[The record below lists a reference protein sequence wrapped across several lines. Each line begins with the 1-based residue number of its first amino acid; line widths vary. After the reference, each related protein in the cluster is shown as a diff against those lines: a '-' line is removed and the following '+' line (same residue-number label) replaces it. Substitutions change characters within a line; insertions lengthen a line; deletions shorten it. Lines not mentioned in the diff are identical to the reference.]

1 MFHGTVV
8 RLFFF
13 LACGLSKARSCH
25 FLLDAVQSADLAT
38 LFLDFIFLVITHDP
52 ILPEAIQSGLEH
64 GWRMGH
70 TTARSLKTVSAA
82 RTPPLQGKGLR
93 SRRGY

>member
-1 MFHGTVV
+1 LT
-8 RLFFF
+8 
-13 LACGLSKARSCH
+13 LSS
-25 FLLDAVQSADLAT
+25 VELAT
-38 LFLDFIFLVITHDP
+38 LFLDFIFLVINHGP